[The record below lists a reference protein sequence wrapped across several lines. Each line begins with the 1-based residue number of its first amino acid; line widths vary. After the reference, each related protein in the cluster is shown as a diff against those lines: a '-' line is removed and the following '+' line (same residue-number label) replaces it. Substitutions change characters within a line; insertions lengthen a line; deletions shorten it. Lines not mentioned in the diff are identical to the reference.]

1 MGTYGTGLYGND
13 TAMDLRD
20 ELRLVVR
27 TPWDGQRLAA
37 WAAGAYPAI
46 ADPADEQHSDV
57 ALALADQFWLYG
69 IDHAPTFRR
78 ARDIVTGGTDLA
90 SKQALGM
97 SGGDLRRRARTL
109 EVVLAKWQQPNPRP
123 RARRILS
130 TPEPFVLQP
139 GDCLVY
145 PVADGAIRNPYVGP
159 RKAERFFAVHRWV
172 ADGWGSLI
180 VLDAYHR
187 HDVLARY
194 IVALL
199 ANDDDRPPGIDE
211 IPGLH
216 IRHTRH
222 IGLPAG
228 SPARRRVHAVHTTR
242 IHLERMRMQ
251 AIGNLAVDPMVVASH
266 GLTFGTPPLTF
277 DTDLA
282 NAAHTSL
289 SNGQAPHVDDPVAL
303 YLVA

>member
-20 ELRLVVR
+20 EFRLVVR
-27 TPWDGQRLAA
+27 TPWDGQRLAN

-46 ADPADEQHSDV
+46 VNPADDEHSDV
-57 ALALADQFWLYG
+57 ALALADQFWVYG
-69 IDHAPTFRR
+69 IDHAPTLQR

-97 SGGDLRRRARTL
+97 SAGDLRRRARTL
-109 EVVLAKWQQPNPRP
+109 QAVLAKWRQPNPRP
-123 RARRILS
+123 RERRILS
-130 TPEPFVLQP
+130 NPEPFVLRP

-145 PVADGAIRNPYVGP
+145 PVADGQIRNPYVGP
-159 RKAERFFAVHRWV
+159 RKAERFFAVHRWD

-199 ANDDDRPPGIDE
+199 TNDDDRPPGIDE
-211 IPGLH
+211 IPDLH
-216 IRHTRH
+216 IRHTRP

-228 SPARRRVHAVHTTR
+228 SPPRRRVHAVHATR
-242 IHLERMRMQ
+242 VHLERMRME
-251 AIGNLAVDPMVVASH
+251 AIGNLPVNPAVVASH

-277 DTDLA
+277 DSHLA
-282 NAAHTSL
+282 NAAHTSKR
-289 SNGQAPHVDDPVAL
+289 GRTQPHVDDPLAP
-303 YLVA
+303 YLA